1 MKTTL
6 GVGISVL
13 SALAAQGKDFDRTE
27 LNAMLDKLAAS
38 PEPKIEPRAI
48 ATCYA
53 VMPPEKSTYE
63 YHCPKCGTKTVYPP
77 HTWDRRRYLQTLREG
92 VVSLKAKG
100 LNIELDESCLCREC
114 GKGLKM
120 PAEGEVVIHRPDSFE
135 VGDRVKICNAVGGE
149 YGVEPIAECG
159 WVCAK
164 YITPEGEITGDAVNV
179 RLHPDSQAIKLAYGL
194 ERGKKVRILS
204 GGARHEGWVRIST
217 DNLRIGASYVPKK
230 LIGKIKMDVELN
242 TVSPLRFYEFAWII
256 NGCRVKAQSSDI
268 ELLSA
273 FLDGKDVLVGERG
286 VKTPLKRHLPRLKE
300 LLGVPPVQVQVEV
313 DI

>member
-27 LNAMLDKLAAS
+27 LNAMLDRLAAS

-48 ATCYA
+48 ATCYVVA
-53 VMPPEKSTYE
+53 PPKKSPYE
-63 YHCPKCGTKTVYPP
+63 YHCPKCGTKTVYPSDVR
-77 HTWDRRRYLQTLREG
+77 DRRRHLQALREG
-92 VVSLKAKG
+92 VVSLKSKG

-114 GKGLKM
+114 GKGLKI
-120 PAEGEVVIHRPDSFE
+120 PVEGEVVIHKPDSFD
-135 VGDRVKICNAVGGE
+135 VGDRVKIFNAIGDE

-164 YITPEGEITGDAVNV
+164 YITPEGVITGDDVNV
-179 RLHPDSQAIKLAYGL
+179 RLHPDSQAMKLAYSL
-194 ERGKKVRILS
+194 KRGGKVRILP
-204 GGARHEGWVRIST
+204 GGTKHKNWVRIST
-217 DNLRIGASYVPKK
+217 DNLWIRDTYVPKK
-230 LIGKIKMDVELN
+230 LIGKLKTDMELK
-242 TVSPLRFYEFAWII
+242 TVSHLRFDEFVWII
-256 NGCRVKAQSSDI
+256 NGRRVKAQSSDLK
-268 ELLSA
+268 LLSA
-273 FLDGKDVLVGERG
+273 FLDGKDTLVEVPG

-300 LLGVPPVQVQVEV
+300 LLGVPPVQVGV